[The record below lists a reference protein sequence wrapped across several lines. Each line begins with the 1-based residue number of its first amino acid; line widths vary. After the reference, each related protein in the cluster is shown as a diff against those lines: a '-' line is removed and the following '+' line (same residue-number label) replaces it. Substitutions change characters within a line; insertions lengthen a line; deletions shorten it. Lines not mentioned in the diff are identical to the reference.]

1 MTFPPSSGERCLH
14 CKRMI
19 LSNPSGPAI
28 LLLRTHP
35 EEPKAPSR
43 RILCTALFMAALLTR
58 ARTRST
64 PSAHGPT
71 KGCRRSCVHTAAC
84 CSALR
89 RKGMLTHAAPCVY
102 LTDVLL
108 SKGVASSICPG
119 CCVSQFAY
127 LVRSWSAG
135 GHWSP
140 GMGLRVEW
148 LVV

>member
-1 MTFPPSSGERCLH
+1 MYEPKWRLHPSSGERCLH

-19 LSNPSGPAI
+19 LFDPSGPGI

-108 SKGVASSICPG
+108 SK
-119 CCVSQFAY
+119 VSF
-127 LVRSWSAG
+127 SAKEN
-135 GHWSP
+135 
-140 GMGLRVEW
+140 LEW
-148 LVV
+148 LHLSIVRGTWSGQMPRDRKW